1 MTNLSS
7 SNVAHDIYC
16 NYLQCLSKKLT
27 FFGPPQLKSLKY
39 LAMCWQAIHI
49 SLRRNMI
56 FVVFRM
62 LLLCLLLFLL
72 LLLHWPQY
80 HPTQLRCKMVEFET
94 LTQSQMV
101 RHALSLHW
109 TSFTTLWRP
118 LIHGRVNW
126 WWCIHVKLIWKKW
139 NCRILKICYIRIILW
154 VGKFGEFWKFGFVG
168 YW

>member
-1 MTNLSS
+1 MTNRSS
-7 SNVAHDIYC
+7 SNVAHGIYC

-56 FVVFRM
+56 FVNFRM
-62 LLLCLLLFLL
+62 LLLCLLL
-72 LLLHWPQY
+72 LLHWPQY
-80 HPTQLRCKMVEFET
+80 YPTQLRCKMVEFET

-109 TSFTTLWRP
+109 TSLLSFEDPWSMEG
-118 LIHGRVNW
+118 LIGGDAYMWNWYGRN
-126 WWCIHVKLIWKKW
+126 
-139 NCRILKICYIRIILW
+139 
-154 VGKFGEFWKFGFVG
+154 ETVG
-168 YW
+168 YWKFAILGLFCGWVNLENFENLDLWVIDNMT